1 MHSLFIWF
9 NKPFTKEFCAL
20 PVPCPLYYCSFRHC
34 CRCNTIYSS
43 QYDQCRQN
51 TTSHKCFFFH
61 FSVLFCVWV
70 RTSVVHFA
78 LKNMNIDR
86 RHFLYNYIKEKNW
99 RGKKTASNN
108 NRRIHIES
116 VAASIFFFVSFRI
129 WVFHLSWGSISAF
142 LVVSSNDWNLYAIY
156 WFICHT
162 HDRSHRENHTQYTQ
176 LDGATNLLTFATNK
190 TYTDFRCVAHYVLL
204 LCIRRSEENM
214 GEKG

>member
-1 MHSLFIWF
+1 MLFLPLLGAFFVCEYVRLLFISLWKIWILTDDIF
-9 NKPFTKEFCAL
+9 
-20 PVPCPLYYCSFRHC
+20 Y
-34 CRCNTIYSS
+34 TIILRKRTGEEKKRPATTTGAYISS
-43 QYDQCRQN
+43 QWPLQ
-51 TTSHKCFFFH
+51 S
-61 FSVLFCVWV
+61 
-70 RTSVVHFA
+70 
-78 LKNMNIDR
+78 
-86 RHFLYNYIKEKNW
+86 
-99 RGKKTASNN
+99 
-108 NRRIHIES
+108 
-116 VAASIFFFVSFRI
+116 FFFVSFRI